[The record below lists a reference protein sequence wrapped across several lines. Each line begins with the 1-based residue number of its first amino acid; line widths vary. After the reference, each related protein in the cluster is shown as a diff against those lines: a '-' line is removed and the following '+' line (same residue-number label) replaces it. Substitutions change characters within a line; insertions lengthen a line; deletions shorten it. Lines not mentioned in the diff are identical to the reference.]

1 MKTVMA
7 SGLAIFTLL
16 IVGAKGQSVVSLSGV
31 IDIHAHSGPDDVA
44 RTIDAIDLARLA
56 RDRGMRAIVLKNHS
70 QPTSAL
76 AYLAKKAAP
85 GIEVIGGIVLNRSV
99 GGINAAAVEQMA
111 AIGEGA
117 GRVVWM
123 PTRDA
128 ENQVRFD
135 KQNRPFVAVAKNG
148 VLVPE
153 VEEVFKVIAAKNL
166 VLATGHSSAAED
178 LLMIRAA
185 KANGVRNIVVT
196 HPMIAAVNMSL
207 EQMREAAGLGAFLEF
222 TYNLLVIG
230 NLKSA
235 DYARAIRAVGP
246 DHAILSSDAGA
257 QTQPLHPEALEQF
270 IGLMLREGFTAREV
284 DLMTKTNPAVL
295 LGLEPK

>member
-1 MKTVMA
+1 
-7 SGLAIFTLL
+7 
-16 IVGAKGQSVVSLSGV
+16 
-31 IDIHAHSGPDDVA
+31 
-44 RTIDAIDLARLA
+44 
-56 RDRGMRAIVLKNHS
+56 
-70 QPTSAL
+70 
-76 AYLAKKAAP
+76 
-85 GIEVIGGIVLNRSV
+85 
-99 GGINAAAVEQMA
+99 
-111 AIGEGA
+111 
-117 GRVVWM
+117 
-123 PTRDA
+123 
-128 ENQVRFD
+128 
-135 KQNRPFVAVAKNG
+135 
-148 VLVPE
+148 
-153 VEEVFKVIAAKNL
+153 
-166 VLATGHSSAAED
+166 
-178 LLMIRAA
+178 MIRAA